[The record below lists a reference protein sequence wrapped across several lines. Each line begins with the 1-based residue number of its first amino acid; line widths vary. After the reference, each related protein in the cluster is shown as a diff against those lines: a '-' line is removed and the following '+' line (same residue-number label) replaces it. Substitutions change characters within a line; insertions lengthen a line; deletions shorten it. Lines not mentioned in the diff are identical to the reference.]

1 MKTIKCISKKV
12 VFALLLALCFSLLTG
27 CGGSVKSDE
36 TKTGDT
42 VTESI
47 TTAQKDTTKET
58 TAPTVESIKGSET
71 TSLPQSSEDDYTFNI
86 YKVDSE
92 LQLED
97 EWALPPENAE
107 DVIKLYPEFKP
118 VPDLNVCSAKIWG
131 LFDDRY
137 IYLYADVKDSTPLM
151 NYLTKNDL
159 YMADCIEISFALG
172 PKPALFR
179 KYLFAVNT
187 ESGENMSSTR
197 PFRTDYMDPQG
208 TQFSFVK
215 NQDNSGYIFKVKLD
229 TQNEELNFIKLDE
242 MEDVF
247 FDLWVD
253 DSETGKSLDRNVA
266 WKAVINKREQHGKI
280 AFIKK

>member
-1 MKTIKCISKKV
+1 MKITKSISKKIA
-12 VFALLLALCFSLLTG
+12 FALLLSLCFSLFIG
-27 CGGSVKSDE
+27 CDGSDKNSE
-36 TKTGDT
+36 N
-42 VTESI
+42 
-47 TTAQKDTTKET
+47 TTASGKES
-58 TAPTVESIKGSET
+58 TAPTVESTQPSESPAIT
-71 TSLPQSSEDDYTFNI
+71 LPTLEDYTFNV
-86 YKVDSE
+86 YQVDSE

-97 EWALPPENAE
+97 EWPIEPENAE
-107 DVIKLYPEFKP
+107 DVIKLYPEMLP
-118 VPDLNVCSAKIWG
+118 VPDLDVCSAKIWG
-131 LFDDRY
+131 FFDDRY
-137 IYLYADVKDSTPLM
+137 IYIYADVKDATPLM

-187 ESGENMSSTR
+187 ESEENMSSTR

-208 TQFSFVK
+208 AQFSFVK
-215 NQDNSGYIFKVKLD
+215 NEDNSGYVFKVKLD
-229 TQNEELNFIKLDE
+229 TQNEELDFIKLDE

-253 DSETGKSLDRNVA
+253 DSEAGKSLDKNVA
-266 WKAVINKREQHGKI
+266 WKGVINKREQHGKM